1 MPILFGTLA
10 AIVMAIAA
18 WTTFK
23 NQDEYKYQIGQ
34 REKQEAILEKNLRE
48 EQDRKDEL
56 KKEQDATQQLVSDN
70 KGLTEDLAKKEAERS
85 KLATEIAAKEKL
97 ILDIKAEV
105 DKANE
110 TLKELGDI
118 ETLVPKIKRIKG
130 EIAQLQDDI
139 EKEEANLASLKQL
152 KKVTQSQIDV
162 KVGEAEK
169 IALGKS
175 QTKLKTSI
183 KTVYSNWGFVT
194 LNGGDVQGVVPGST
208 LDVMRGDD
216 VIAKLK
222 VTTVEPNRAAADI
235 VRDSVKDELFLRS
248 GDRVVAEAEPEV
260 VEPAK
265 KAVAPVAAPAAPAPA
280 APQPE
285 DNPFGN

>member
-23 NQDEYKYQIGQ
+23 NQDEYKYQIGE
-34 REKQEAILEKNLRE
+34 RKKQEAILDKNLRE

-56 KKEQDATQQLVSDN
+56 KKEQDATEQLVSDN
-70 KGLTEDLAKKEAERS
+70 KGLTEDLAKKAAEQS
-85 KLATEIAAKEKL
+85 KLESEIATKEQL
-97 ILDIKAEV
+97 ILSLKAEV

-110 TLKELGDI
+110 AFKELGDI
-118 ETLVPKIKRIKG
+118 ETLVPKIKRIKS
-130 EIAQLQDDI
+130 EIAQLEDDI
-139 EKEEANLASLKQL
+139 EKEEANLAGLKQL
-152 KKVTQSQIDV
+152 KKVTQAQIDV

-175 QTKLKTSI
+175 QAKLSTSI

-208 LDVMRGDD
+208 LDVMRGDE

-235 VRDSVKDELFLRS
+235 VRDSVQDELYLRS
-248 GDRVVAEAEPEV
+248 GDKVVAEAEPEV
-260 VEPAK
+260 A
-265 KAVAPVAAPAAPAPA
+265 APVNKAPATAPAAPAPA